1 MPEIPTTQDLQKA
14 LEGVDWE
21 LSRRRMLWSLNSPR
35 CLCEPCYQ
43 SWLEWGKI
51 VYVGQEDGYQKRV
64 NEENLHRE
72 NVRSGRE
79 LRAKEI
85 DSLMA

>member
-1 MPEIPTTQDLQKA
+1 MPEPLTAQDLQKA
-14 LEGVDWE
+14 LEGIDWE
-21 LSRRRMLWSLNSPR
+21 LSHARMIWSLNSPR

-43 SWLEWGKI
+43 NWLEWGKR
-51 VYVGQEDGYQKRV
+51 VYVGQEDSYQTRV
-64 NEENLHRE
+64 NEENLHRQ

-79 LRAKEI
+79 LRKKEI